1 MLDTFGRQ
9 LEEILIMRAEDST
22 ESRGPLEVV
31 AIGMSQETQISD
43 GNGINPRK
51 KELPRYLGWDVLIE
65 AKPELAHR
73 VETRPWASRR

>member
-9 LEEILIMRAEDST
+9 SEKVLIMCAEDPS
-22 ESRGPLEVV
+22 ERRGPLEVV

-43 GNGINPRK
+43 GNGFDPRET
-51 KELPRYLGWDVLIE
+51 ELPSYLGWDVLIE
-65 AKPELAHR
+65 VEPKLAHR